1 MYPFVVKATY
11 YDEDGEQK
19 ELHCLLYSTNI
30 AEIAKRMITYC
41 DPEDLEIHLVG
52 DETQLFEVSEEI
64 ATALRLGNG
73 CYADGI
79 KILKETEETK
89 NELDA

>member
-1 MYPFVVKATY
+1 MYPFVVKAIY

-19 ELHCLLYSTNI
+19 ELHCLLYGTNI
-30 AEIAKRMITYC
+30 AEIAERMMKYC
-41 DPEDLEIHLVG
+41 DPEELEIHLVG
-52 DETQLFEVSEEI
+52 DKAQLFEVSEEI
-64 ATALRLGNG
+64 AIALRLGNG

-79 KILKETEETK
+79 KILKETEEPK

>member
-1 MYPFVVKATY
+1 MK
-11 YDEDGEQK
+11 
-19 ELHCLLYSTNI
+19 
-30 AEIAKRMITYC
+30 YC

-52 DETQLFEVSEEI
+52 DEVQLFEVSEEI
-64 ATALRLGNG
+64 AIALRLGNG